1 MKPSLTKN
9 TCRNSLIFFQRNEAL
24 LIFETDEVWTIKFS
38 DDFFVIDPS
47 LVTFLEKYPE
57 VTKCRLSQE
66 DFSIAK
72 VFHAQRLKGF
82 IVAFVKSASDGK
94 IYLLQCLLKD
104 NGNNVE
110 IVRHL
115 VPDATSA
122 NGQIGDI
129 TAVRFW

>member
-1 MKPSLTKN
+1 M
-9 TCRNSLIFFQRNEAL
+9 IFFFQRNEAL

-57 VTKCRLSQE
+57 VTKCRLTQE

-82 IVAFVKSASDGK
+82 IMAFVKAASDGK